1 MYISFTSPLR
11 GSMQQQTKQQTTTF
25 PRILPQNR
33 SISAGFERILAKF
46 AAKNAQRAGKRGK
59 YPKNRR

>member
-1 MYISFTSPLR
+1 
-11 GSMQQQTKQQTTTF
+11 MQQQTKQQQTTTF

-33 SISAGFERILAKF
+33 SISGGFERILTKIAPKTEISAEI
-46 AAKNAQRAGKRGK
+46 AAKNALRAGKKRK